1 MKATTGTR
9 RSLRAPLL
17 IAAFAGLAATASGCI
32 IDSDPPCD
40 PRIFIPWALEIAGTN
55 PPVPITCFEAGVS
68 FIGADVNAY
77 PYEVNCPANFSA
89 GTMTIPVGGA
99 GSYTIVVA
107 ALDAA
112 GNPVVAPTPSMTVNL
127 PTACG
132 TLQTDEAVFLIP

>member
-55 PPVPITCFEAGVS
+55 PPVPITCYEAGVRY
-68 FIGADVNAY
+68 IGADVNGY
-77 PYEVNCPANFSA
+77 PYEVDCPANFSA

-107 ALDAA
+107 ALDPARVQ
-112 GNPVVAPTPSMTVNL
+112 VVAPTPALTQNL
-127 PTACG
+127 GTACG
-132 TLQTDEAVFLIP
+132 TATTPEAVFAIP